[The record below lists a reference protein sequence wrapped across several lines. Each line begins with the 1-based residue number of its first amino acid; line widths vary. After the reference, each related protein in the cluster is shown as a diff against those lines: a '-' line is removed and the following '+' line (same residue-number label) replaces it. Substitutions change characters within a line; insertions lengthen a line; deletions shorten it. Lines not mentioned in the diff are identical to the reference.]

1 MGGQR
6 SEEAVKNSVCDCEQ
20 SAEQTKF
27 SNLRKQQNLPQETTS
42 KSANLVTII
51 EQQQQQRCISLTTN
65 QSFNQLR
72 PTRRTSKYIYSPVL
86 PIHTIFRRTLRPMI
100 VESVIPLSS
109 VNDVLG
115 TFSAARNE

>member
-1 MGGQR
+1 MG
-6 SEEAVKNSVCDCEQ
+6 
-20 SAEQTKF
+20 QTRQNFQPWKTTE
-27 SNLRKQQNLPQETTS
+27 SSQQTTS

-65 QSFNQLR
+65 QSFNQQR
-72 PTRRTSKYIYSPVL
+72 PTRRTSKYIYFPVL
-86 PIHTIFRRTLRPMI
+86 PIHTIFRRTLCPRV
-100 VESVIPLSS
+100 VESVISLSS